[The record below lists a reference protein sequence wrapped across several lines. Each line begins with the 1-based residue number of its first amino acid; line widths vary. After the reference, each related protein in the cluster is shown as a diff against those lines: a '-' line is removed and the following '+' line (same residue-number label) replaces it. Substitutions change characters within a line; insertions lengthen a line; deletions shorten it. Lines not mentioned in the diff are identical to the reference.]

1 MLKIKLVP
9 CEESK
14 AVAIVTDTA
23 YEIFLNIDC
32 DFHSYMSPM
41 VASVLIQEQYWLH
54 WKINLNHKRWY
65 RFLKHSKSK
74 GLMNIHRV
82 DGKLTY
88 EIPTYFEK
96 VK

>member
-23 YEIFLNIDC
+23 CGILKSIDDGLYMYLFFMVVGAVLNKRHSIHWSID
-32 DFHSYMSPM
+32 
-41 VASVLIQEQYWLH
+41 
-54 WKINLNHKRWY
+54 LNHKRWY

-88 EIPTYFEK
+88 EIPTYFESGK
-96 VK
+96 